1 LGTTAYCADR
11 GRPQVSTVD
20 TALQEELRQ
29 VYLGEIQAWLPAFL
43 SGATV
48 ERLDPLAQVA
58 ELLALREHDLRAV
71 LAVHLLLQEDVER
84 FVTSLAAGLRRPATS
99 SSRPRQSSRAI
110 AGGIDWAATV
120 RARATGSPLE
130 GAFVTRP
137 AVRLFDVPENRVL
150 AWTVREL
157 VRLSELASPVVSSS
171 AGTGWMS
178 RLLHV
183 EDILGRARRTAW
195 LRSLP
200 ATRPSA
206 ADVASLGA
214 SRSYFYKV
222 LLANAAKVLRRFD
235 SPSVADV
242 TALLTSR
249 WFEPSRDWQ
258 LFELAV
264 LLRLHRAFDAAGTQ
278 RRVRPLGHT
287 RGPFATFDLP
297 DDVLVRLWYQSWP
310 ASSGPSEQL
319 DAARRYSIN
328 TGGSRPD
335 IVIEVQTKQR
345 SAALLL
351 ELKAT
356 RSGEYLAAGLL
367 QLLAYLRDRPTLFR
381 DEPRVAWLVA
391 PAAPSFVSAE
401 PEQRQLW
408 AVDADALA
416 EQAVRTVRD
425 LAASLKQMP

>member
-1 LGTTAYCADR
+1 
-11 GRPQVSTVD
+11 VSTVD

-29 VYLGEIQAWLPAFL
+29 VYLAEIQAWLPAFL
-43 SGATV
+43 SGSTV

-58 ELLALREHDLRAV
+58 ELLAVSARDLRAV
-71 LAVHLLLQEDVER
+71 LAVHLLLHDDVER
-84 FVTSLAAGLRRPATS
+84 FVSSLTAGLRGPATS

-130 GAFVTRP
+130 GAFITRP

-150 AWTVREL
+150 AWAVREL
-157 VRLSELASPVVSSS
+157 VRLSELASAATSSGGT
-171 AGTGWMS
+171 AGWVG
-178 RLLHV
+178 RLLSG
-183 EDILGRARRTAW
+183 EDVLGRARRTAW
-195 LRSLP
+195 LRALP
-200 ATRPSA
+200 AQRPTM
-206 ADVASLGA
+206 ADVASLA
-214 SRSYFYKV
+214 VSRSYFYKV
-222 LLANAAKVLRRFD
+222 LLADAARVLRRFE

-242 TALLTSR
+242 TALLTAR

-264 LLRLHRAFDAAGTQ
+264 LLRLHRAFAGVGQQ
-278 RRVRPLGHT
+278 RGVRPLGHS
-287 RGPFATFDLP
+287 RGPFATFALP
-297 DDVLVRLWYQSWP
+297 EDVLVRLWYQSWP

-319 DAARRYSIN
+319 NAARRYSIK

-335 IVIEVQTKQR
+335 IVIEVRTAQR
-345 SAALLL
+345 SGALLL

-356 RSGEYLAAGLL
+356 RSGDYLGAGLL

-391 PAAPSFVSAE
+391 PAPAPFVSVE

-408 AVDADALA
+408 VVDADDLA
-416 EQAVRTVRD
+416 DQAVKSVQE
-425 LAASLKQMP
+425 LAKSLKHGP

>member
-1 LGTTAYCADR
+1 M
-11 GRPQVSTVD
+11 STVD

-29 VYLGEIQAWLPAFL
+29 VYLAEIQAWLPAFL
-43 SGATV
+43 SSATV
-48 ERLDPLAQVA
+48 ERLDPLGQVA
-58 ELLALREHDLRAV
+58 ELLALSERDLRAV
-71 LAVHLLLQEDVER
+71 LAVHLLLQDDVER
-84 FVTSLAAGLRRPATS
+84 FVGNLTAGLRGPATS
-99 SSRPRQSSRAI
+99 SSRPRQNSRAI

-157 VRLSELASPVVSSS
+157 VRLSELASVATSSGGT
-171 AGTGWMS
+171 AGWVD
-178 RLLHV
+178 RLLSG
-183 EDILGRARRTAW
+183 EDVLGRARRTAW
-195 LRSLP
+195 LRALP
-200 ATRPSA
+200 GLRPLP
-206 ADVASLGA
+206 ADVASLA
-214 SRSYFYKV
+214 VSRRHFYKV
-222 LLANAAKVLRRFD
+222 LLADAAKVLRRFE

-242 TALLTSR
+242 TALLTTR
-249 WFEPSRDWQ
+249 WFQPSRDWQ

-264 LLRLHRAFDAAGTQ
+264 LLRLYRAFDAAGKQ

-297 DDVLVRLWYQSWP
+297 DDVLVSLWYQSWP

-319 DAARRYSIN
+319 DAARRYSIK

-335 IVIEVQTKQR
+335 IVIEVRTAGR

-356 RSGEYLAAGLL
+356 RSGEYLGAGLL
-367 QLLAYLRDRPTLFR
+367 QLLAYLRDRPTLFG
-381 DEPRVAWLVA
+381 DEARVAWLVA
-391 PAAPSFVSAE
+391 PAPAPFLNVE

-408 AVDADALA
+408 AVDADDLPD
-416 EQAVRTVRD
+416 QAVKSVQE
-425 LAASLKQMP
+425 LAHSLKLAP

>member
-1 LGTTAYCADR
+1 
-11 GRPQVSTVD
+11 VSTVD

-29 VYLGEIQAWLPAFL
+29 VYLAEIQAWLPAFL

-48 ERLDPLAQVA
+48 ERLEPLGQVA
-58 ELLALREHDLRAV
+58 ELLALSERDLRAV
-71 LAVHLLLQEDVER
+71 LAVHLLLQDGVER
-84 FVTSLAAGLRRPATS
+84 FVGNLAAGLRGPATS
-99 SSRPRQSSRAI
+99 SSRPRQSSRAV

-157 VRLSELASPVVSSS
+157 VRLSGLASVATSSS
-171 AGTGWMS
+171 GSAGWVG
-178 RLLHV
+178 RLRSG
-183 EDILGRARRTAW
+183 EDVLGRARRTAW
-195 LRSLP
+195 LRALP
-200 ATRPSA
+200 VQCPST
-206 ADVASLGA
+206 ADVASLA
-214 SRSYFYKV
+214 VSRSYFYKV
-222 LLANAAKVLRRFD
+222 LLADAAKVLRRYER
-235 SPSVADV
+235 PSVADV
-242 TALLTSR
+242 TALLTTR
-249 WFEPSRDWQ
+249 WFQPSRDWQ
-258 LFELAV
+258 LFELTV
-264 LLRLHRAFDAAGTQ
+264 LLRLYRAFDAAGKR

-287 RGPFATFDLP
+287 RGPFASFDLP
-297 DDVLVRLWYQSWP
+297 DDVLVSLWYQSWP

-319 DAARRYSIN
+319 DAARRYSVK

-335 IVIEVQTKQR
+335 IVIEVHTAER
-345 SAALLL
+345 SSALLL

-356 RSGEYLAAGLL
+356 RSGEYLGAGLL

-391 PAAPSFVSAE
+391 PAPAPFLTVE

-408 AVDADALA
+408 AVDADDLA
-416 EQAVRTVRD
+416 DQAVKSVQD
-425 LAASLKQMP
+425 LARSLKHAP

>member
-1 LGTTAYCADR
+1 M
-11 GRPQVSTVD
+11 STVD

-29 VYLGEIQAWLPAFL
+29 VYLAEIQAWLPAFL
-43 SGATV
+43 SSAAV
-48 ERLDPLAQVA
+48 ERLDPLGQVA
-58 ELLALREHDLRAV
+58 ELLALSERDLRAV
-71 LAVHLLLQEDVER
+71 LAVHLLLQDDVQR
-84 FVTSLAAGLRRPATS
+84 FVGDLTAGLRRPATS

-157 VRLSELASPVVSSS
+157 ARLSELASVATSSGGT
-171 AGTGWMS
+171 AGWVS
-178 RLLHV
+178 RLLSG
-183 EDILGRARRTAW
+183 EDVLGRARRTAW
-195 LRSLP
+195 LRALP
-200 ATRPSA
+200 VQRPST
-206 ADVASLGA
+206 ADVASLA
-214 SRSYFYKV
+214 VSRSYFYKV
-222 LLANAAKVLRRFD
+222 LLADAAKVLRRFE

-242 TALLTSR
+242 TALLTTR
-249 WFEPSRDWQ
+249 WFQPSRDWQ

-264 LLRLHRAFDAAGTQ
+264 LLRLYRAFNAAGKQ

-297 DDVLVRLWYQSWP
+297 DDVLVGLWYQSWP

-319 DAARRYSIN
+319 DAARRYSIK

-335 IVIEVQTKQR
+335 IVIEVRTAGR

-351 ELKAT
+351 
-356 RSGEYLAAGLL
+356 
-367 QLLAYLRDRPTLFR
+367 
-381 DEPRVAWLVA
+381 
-391 PAAPSFVSAE
+391 
-401 PEQRQLW
+401 
-408 AVDADALA
+408 
-416 EQAVRTVRD
+416 
-425 LAASLKQMP
+425 

>member
-1 LGTTAYCADR
+1 M
-11 GRPQVSTVD
+11 STVD

-29 VYLGEIQAWLPAFL
+29 VYLAEIQAWLPAFL

-48 ERLDPLAQVA
+48 ERLEPLGQVA
-58 ELLALREHDLRAV
+58 ELLALSERDLRAV
-71 LAVHLLLQEDVER
+71 LAVHLLLQDGVER
-84 FVTSLAAGLRRPATS
+84 FVGNLAAGLRGPATS
-99 SSRPRQSSRAI
+99 SSRPRRSSRAI

-157 VRLSELASPVVSSS
+157 VRLSGLASVATSSS
-171 AGTGWMS
+171 GRAGWVG
-178 RLLHV
+178 RLRSG
-183 EDILGRARRTAW
+183 EDVLGRARRTAW
-195 LRSLP
+195 LRALP
-200 ATRPSA
+200 VQCPST
-206 ADVASLGA
+206 ADVASLA
-214 SRSYFYKV
+214 VSRSYFYKV
-222 LLANAAKVLRRFD
+222 LLADAAKVLRRYER
-235 SPSVADV
+235 PSVADV
-242 TALLTSR
+242 TALLTTR
-249 WFEPSRDWQ
+249 WFQPSRDWQ
-258 LFELAV
+258 LFELTV
-264 LLRLHRAFDAAGTQ
+264 LLRLYRAFDAAGKR

-287 RGPFATFDLP
+287 RGPFASFDLP
-297 DDVLVRLWYQSWP
+297 DDVLVSLWYQSWP

-319 DAARRYSIN
+319 DAARRYSVK

-335 IVIEVQTKQR
+335 IVIEVHTAER
-345 SAALLL
+345 SSALLL

-356 RSGEYLAAGLL
+356 RSGEYLGAGLL

-391 PAAPSFVSAE
+391 PAPAPFLTVE

-408 AVDADALA
+408 AVDADDLA
-416 EQAVRTVRD
+416 DQAVKSVQD
-425 LAASLKQMP
+425 LARSLKHAP